1 FRLALQKARCRRPGA
16 SPGARRARRCGEN
29 ARAPAGPPPSR
40 GGGPRRARRPE
51 EQGGRLSREARA
63 RGCAGTGGSESE
75 AGPEGEGEEGDE
87 EEEEGGGCGPGR
99 LGLCAASCATARG
112 LTRRPSA
119 WAPEVLLRDVSQAV
133 LVGSWHTN

>member
-1 FRLALQKARCRRPGA
+1 FFRLALQKARCRRPGA

-75 AGPEGEGEEGDE
+75 AGPEGEGEADDVCEAVGQ
-87 EEEEGGGCGPGR
+87 GGWDCARRRAR
-99 LGLCAASCATARG
+99 LLAASRVAPVRGPRRSCCAM
-112 LTRRPSA
+112 
-119 WAPEVLLRDVSQAV
+119 
-133 LVGSWHTN
+133 